1 LTDINERR
9 YPSSTFIDEGMLVSS
24 LPAQCCAP
32 ITADS
37 LDDRQ
42 AEATASLFKALADPH
57 RVKILNL
64 LANSR
69 DPVCVCDITDSMEL
83 SQPTVSFHLKKLVSA
98 GLLNRE
104 ERGTWSYYSIDG
116 DALKDLDRIF
126 QTKERTRTR

>member
-1 LTDINERR
+1 MT
-9 YPSSTFIDEGMLVSS
+9 S
-24 LPAQCCAP
+24 LPARCCVP
-32 ITADS
+32 IAAGR
-37 LDDRQ
+37 LDDSQ
-42 AEATASLFKALADPH
+42 ARATAEVFKALADAH

-126 QTKERTRTR
+126 ETKKGPRRDE